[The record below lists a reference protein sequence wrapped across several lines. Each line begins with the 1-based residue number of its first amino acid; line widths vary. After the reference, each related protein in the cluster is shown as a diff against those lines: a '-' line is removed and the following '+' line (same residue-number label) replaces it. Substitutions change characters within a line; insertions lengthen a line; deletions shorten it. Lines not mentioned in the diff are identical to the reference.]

1 MNNKIDYRL
10 WAILVLAVL
19 LGACASTDESA
30 SESVATP
37 EGSWLNLRGASPPK
51 SEDPFPNWPYPPEQA
66 TELLAKAKYDAEWV
80 KGAGKGTTGAEK
92 IELFVPAI
100 DGTLLVKW
108 KEMPEGDLD
117 GFNNSPR
124 RELAAY
130 AIQRLVLDPEDY
142 VVPSVAAHCRV
153 LEKYREF
160 HPDAKPTLDGANCVF
175 GVLSLWL
182 KDLRSP
188 KTEEDLYDEARFRSD
203 GVYAYFMSNFNIVT
217 YLIDHRDGTFDNFLL
232 STNDARRQVF
242 SPDNG
247 LSIGAI
253 PYNFFLKNWNK
264 MRIPAVRK
272 VSVERLRKIERTDL
286 DKLAVLTQFERDDQ
300 GVYRLVDSASPIDP
314 DDGVSIQDGTV
325 QLGLTT
331 EELDDLYVRIQDIVN
346 WADSGSLMTF

>member
-10 WAILVLAVL
+10 WAVLVLAVL
-19 LGACASTDESA
+19 LGACASTYESA
-30 SESVATP
+30 SDRAETP
-37 EGSWLNLRGASPPK
+37 EGSLLNLRGARPPK
-51 SEDPFPNWPYPPEQA
+51 SEEPFPNWPYPPEQA
-66 TELLAKAKYDAEWV
+66 PEVLANAEV
-80 KGAGKGTTGAEK
+80 KVESAKGAGKGTTGAEK
-92 IELFVPAI
+92 VKLYVPSI
-100 DGTLLVKW
+100 DRDLPVKW
-108 KEMPEGDLD
+108 KDMPSGDLD

-130 AIQRLVLDPEDY
+130 AIQRLVLDPKDY
-142 VVPSVAAHCRV
+142 VVPSVAAYCAPMEV
-153 LEKYREF
+153 YRKFE
-160 HPDAKPTLDGANCVF
+160 PDAKPTLDGTNCVF
-175 GVLSLWL
+175 GVFSLWL

-188 KTEEDLYDEARFRSD
+188 TSNEDMYDEARFRSD

-232 STNDARRQVF
+232 SKNDARRQVF

-264 MRIPAVRK
+264 MRIPAVRRI
-272 VSVERLRKIERTDL
+272 SVERLRKIERMDL

-300 GVYRLVDSASPIDP
+300 GVYRLVESTPPIDP
-314 DDGVSIQDGTV
+314 DEGVSIQDGTV

-331 EELDDLYVRIQDIVN
+331 DEIDDLYVRIQDIVN